1 VVRVASRE
9 RLAAERQRLAATQQR
24 LAAKR
29 GELAEAQHEQREC
42 EDAALR
48 QLVLAPLPT
57 ALVRLIFLLVPVNAR
72 LTCREVCA
80 AAGAPSWLTSLSGA
94 YRPSAWSGALRER
107 SKELLYAATERA
119 QGTLEVLDVTGWRIR
134 KSGLLADSTS
144 CVLRLCTSVRTLAS
158 SPLAS

>member
-1 VVRVASRE
+1 MRVASSE

-57 ALVRLIFLLVPVNAR
+57 ALVRLSSCSFL
-72 LTCREVCA
+72 
-80 AAGAPSWLTSLSGA
+80 
-94 YRPSAWSGALRER
+94 
-107 SKELLYAATERA
+107 
-119 QGTLEVLDVTGWRIR
+119 
-134 KSGLLADSTS
+134 
-144 CVLRLCTSVRTLAS
+144 
-158 SPLAS
+158 